1 MLFGRK
7 EVLVILMSLFLI
19 ACAGTQTI
27 PEPESLGAK
36 IFKEKCTQ
44 CHGLPGTKR
53 HTPEQWDHLLVMMDG
68 FMRDKEIEFPAQE
81 RKLVQDYLR
90 RNAR

>member
-7 EVLVILMSLFLI
+7 EVLVILISLFLI
-19 ACAGTQTI
+19 ACAGTQMI
-27 PEPESLGAK
+27 PEPESPGAK
-36 IFKEKCTQ
+36 IYKEKCTQ

-68 FMRDKEIEFPAQE
+68 FMRDKGIEFPAGE

>member
-7 EVLVILMSLFLI
+7 EVVVILISVFLI
-19 ACAGTQTI
+19 ACAGQTI
-27 PEPESLGAK
+27 PEPESPGARL
-36 IFKEKCTQ
+36 FKDRCTQ

-53 HTPEQWDHLLVMMDG
+53 HTPDQWDHLLVMMDG
-68 FMRDKEIEFPAQE
+68 FMQEKGINFPAQE
-81 RKLVQDYLR
+81 RKLVRDYLR